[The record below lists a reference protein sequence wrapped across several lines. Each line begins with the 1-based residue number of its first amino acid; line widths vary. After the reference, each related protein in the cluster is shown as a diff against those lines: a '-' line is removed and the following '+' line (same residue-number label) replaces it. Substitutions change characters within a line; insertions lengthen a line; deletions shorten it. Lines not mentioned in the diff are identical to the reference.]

1 MPGWVPGKQELDL
14 RRNWAITAFFLIFV
28 PEISGMMVSTKIWG
42 RLAMVATAVVVLL
55 SVSCR
60 KGDPFGIIQSDNPPP
75 GIQRIADYA
84 VSEFEDTLDLRFKFQ
99 AIDVVFERYNY
110 AWECISKPAGAPE
123 PKLLAADKPDAT
135 AFGLKR
141 GQYQF
146 RITASN
152 KKGSSTRS
160 FTVSVLEDTLKGKTI
175 ILPNQ
180 KWFIKDST
188 FRNGI
193 TFYYIDQYLV
203 SAPERP
209 DLFFRKRSGVTV
221 QYRTEGES
229 AWASF
234 DGFETAFVGQKTF
247 WSKFPNASDDKK
259 SLHNKNVELRLIYR

>member
-1 MPGWVPGKQELDL
+1 MQGSVPGRHESDPG
-14 RRNWAITAFFLIFV
+14 RNWASSLSFLFSF

-42 RLAMVATAVVVLL
+42 RLAMAAMAVTVVLA
-55 SVSCR
+55 VSCR

-84 VSEFEDTLDLRFKFQ
+84 VSEFEDTLDLQFKFQ
-99 AIDVVFERYNY
+99 AIEVVFERYTY
-110 AWECISKPAGAPE
+110 AWECIAKPAGAPE
-123 PKLLAADKPDAT
+123 PTLVGADKPDAT

-193 TFYYIDQYLV
+193 TFYYIDQYLI

-221 QYRTEGES
+221 QYRTEGETD
-229 AWASF
+229 WASF
-234 DGFETAFVGQKTF
+234 NGFETAFVGQKTF